1 MAILALD
8 PGKRKIGAAVT
19 DETGLTV
26 AQLGNVPRS
35 PDDTLLTELN
45 HLLAG
50 RRVDLVVIGLP
61 LNMDG
66 SEGVGA
72 RTARQLGDLITRSM
86 AVPVEYHDERLT
98 TFEAKE
104 RLKGRL
110 ARGKLKSSL
119 DSAAAAVILES
130 WMAARGKP

>member
-26 AQLGNVPRS
+26 AQLGNVPRK
-35 PDDTLLTELN
+35 PDDTLLTELK

-72 RTARQLGDLITRSM
+72 RSARQLGDLIFRKM
-86 AVPVEYHDERLT
+86 AVPVEFHDERLT

-119 DSAAAAVILES
+119 DSAAAAVLLES
-130 WMAARGKP
+130 WMAARGRP

>member
-26 AQLGNVPRS
+26 AQLGNVPRG

-72 RTARQLGDLITRSM
+72 RAARQLGDLITRSM